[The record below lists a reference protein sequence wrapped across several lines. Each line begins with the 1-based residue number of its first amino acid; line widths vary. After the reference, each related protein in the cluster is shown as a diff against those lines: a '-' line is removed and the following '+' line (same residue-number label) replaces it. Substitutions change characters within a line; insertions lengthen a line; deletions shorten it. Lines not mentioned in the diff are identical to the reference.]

1 MVSLGFCPNWFFHQ
15 SIIFE
20 LAFAI
25 ITLFVSLYSFKIY
38 KIAKEKSAILFGMA
52 FLLFSA
58 SYFIQSILNIGILYE
73 LSQNVDV
80 LQQVSQV
87 VNLGLNALYTHM
99 IFMLL
104 GLILIILITLKPRNI
119 KVFLLLGL
127 ISILPIYL
135 GKDPIYTFFIIS
147 STYLLFISH
156 NYLKNYIENKQLNTF
171 LVFIAFLLLFLSDI
185 HFIFSLNHSL
195 FYVIGHYLE
204 LASYILILLN
214 LIMVLKK

>member
-25 ITLFVSLYSFKIY
+25 ITLFVALYSFKIY
-38 KIAKEKSAILFGMA
+38 KASREKSAILFGMA

-58 SYFIQSILNIGILYE
+58 SYFVQSILNIGILFE
-73 LSQNVDV
+73 LSQNVDI

-87 VNLGLNALYTHM
+87 FNLGLNALYTHM

-104 GLILIILITLKPRNI
+104 GLILITLISLKPRNI
-119 KVFLLLGL
+119 KIFLLLAL
-127 ISILPIYL
+127 VSILPIYL

-156 NYLKNYIENKQLNTF
+156 HYLKNYLEKKQFNTL
-171 LVFIAFLLLFLSDI
+171 LVFVAFLLLFLSDV
-185 HFIFSLNHSL
+185 HFIFSINHSL
-195 FYVIGHYLE
+195 FYVIGHFFE
-204 LASYILILLN
+204 LASYVLILLN
-214 LIMVLKK
+214 LIMVFKK